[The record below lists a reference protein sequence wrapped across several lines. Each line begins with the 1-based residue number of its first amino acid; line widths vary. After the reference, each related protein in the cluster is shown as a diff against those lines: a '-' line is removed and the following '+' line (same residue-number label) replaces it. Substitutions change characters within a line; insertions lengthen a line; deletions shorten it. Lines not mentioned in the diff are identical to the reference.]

1 MSKRPERTLNRYSHT
16 AITMMYAMGH
26 SAVSRPSRPA
36 PATAVTGMWNTNS
49 ATSTCTTRA
58 ITPDFRP
65 VSLKSIMHARNTT
78 IGMAATRAVRGRL
91 PRVSSDWVHMASS
104 TTSGEWAG

>member
-49 ATSTCTTRA
+49 ATTTCTTRPL
-58 ITPDFRP
+58 TPGFRP
-65 VSLKSIMHARNTT
+65 
-78 IGMAATRAVRGRL
+78 ATRAVRGRL